1 MFALRCSDSSTLS
14 RGAPAAVSGA
24 LFLRLLKPD
33 RAGADRNPVAVFQR
47 MLKSLFAVDEDVVGA
62 PFDLPVHHYAV
73 NNHERTVVG
82 RLNVRVVARRARIIE
97 HNLIVGRAPDHARRL
112 GIKLILA
119 LATAGVGGS

>member
-1 MFALRCSDSSTLS
+1 MLES
-14 RGAPAAVSGA
+14 
-24 LFLRLLKPD
+24 LLT
-33 RAGADRNPVAVFQR
+33 
-47 MLKSLFAVDEDVVGA
+47 VDEDMVGA
-62 PFDLPVHHYAV
+62 PLDLAAYHYAV

-97 HNLIVGRAPDHARRL
+97 HNLIVGRAPDQARRL